1 VPGKSAE
8 LNHIL
13 VYCDDVAKS
22 VTFYGSLLGMEVITR
37 MEGYARLVS
46 PRTKTT
52 LGLHGRMEHKADR
65 RRRRSEDVRLY
76 FEVDDLDGVCRRL
89 KRRGVKFTQGPKDMP
104 WGWRHAY
111 LKDPDGHEV
120 SLYSAGVRRLRAR

>member
-1 VPGKSAE
+1 MPQKPAE
-8 LNHIL
+8 LNHVL
-13 VYCDDVAKS
+13 VYCDS
-22 VTFYGSLLGMEVITR
+22 VDASVRFYAELIGMRVIKY
-37 MEGYARLVS
+37 GPDYARLVS

-52 LGLHGRMEHKADR
+52 LGLHGRTEHPKDR
-65 RRRRSEDVRLY
+65 ERRRSEDVGLY
-76 FEVDDLDGVCRRL
+76 FEVDDLDARCRRL

-120 SLYSAGVRRLRAR
+120 SLFTAGPKRLTE

>member
-1 VPGKSAE
+1 MPGKPAE
-8 LNHIL
+8 LNHVL
-13 VYCDDVAKS
+13 VYCDDVEKS
-22 VTFYGSLLGMEVITR
+22 AAFYGGLLGMEVLTK

-52 LGLHGRMEHKADR
+52 LGLHGRMEHPGDR
-65 RRRRSEDVRLY
+65 RRRRAEDVRLY
-76 FEVDDLDGVCRRL
+76 FEVDDLDARCRRL
-89 KRRGVKFTQGPKDMP
+89 KRGGVKFTQGPKDMP

-120 SLYSAGVRRLRAR
+120 SLYKAGAKRLKE